1 MKNDDR
7 FGELDTLDKYEL
19 ENEDQDIRGWQVH
32 SPTNEVYGKVKDMLV
47 DKDRKEVLAVRL
59 EDGRMVSTDKLELRD
74 GRAVYHD
81 QGVASPVNYARVRH
95 RH

>member
-7 FGELDTLDKYEL
+7 FGELDSLDKYEL
-19 ENEDQDIRGWQVH
+19 ENESQDIRGWQVH
-32 SPTNEVYGKVKDMLV
+32 SPADEVYGKVKDMLV

-59 EDGRMVSTDKLELRD
+59 DDGRMVSTDKLELKD
-74 GRAVYHD
+74 GHAVYHD
-81 QGVASPVNYARVRH
+81 TGAASKTGYARVRD